1 MFTKALAIEVAK
13 YGIRVNCVAPGLILT
28 GVMSRYSD
36 RDVEGFRRKIAAGYL
51 ATPEDIVPMIQ
62 FFADVEKTKYI
73 VGQTI
78 AVDGGQS
85 IDGAIDCMLEDEF

>member
-1 MFTKALAIEVAK
+1 MAPS
-13 YGIRVNCVAPGLILT
+13 GITVNCVAPGLILT